1 LFSSGKYRIL
11 ILSGDKVIKTHLALM
26 DELKTYASP
35 KARLTRLIKSG
46 ELVQIRRGLF
56 TDDAA
61 VPRRAV
67 APVLYGPSYI
77 SFQYALA
84 AAGLIPER
92 AEVIT
97 SASFRKNKD
106 KVFRT
111 PVGEYRY
118 FYLPAAVYPYGIRMA
133 EDGGM
138 SYLIASAEKA
148 LCDSVYKIPSVTGAA
163 DMDALLIEDWRMER
177 EELIKLDREFITWI
191 APMYRRKSLLALAEW
206 FGREERI

>member
-1 LFSSGKYRIL
+1 M
-11 ILSGDKVIKTHLALM
+11 IKTHLAVM
-26 DELKTYASP
+26 NELTAYASP
-35 KARLTRLIKSG
+35 KARLTRLLRSG
-46 ELVQIRRGLF
+46 KLVQIRRGLF
-56 TDDAA
+56 TDDTA
-61 VPRRAV
+61 VSPRAV

-97 SASFRKNKD
+97 SAAFRKNKD

-111 PVGEYRY
+111 PIGEYRY
-118 FYLPAAVYPYGIRMA
+118 LYLPAAVYPYGISM
-133 EDGGM
+133 EQDGKM
-138 SYLIASAEKA
+138 SYLIASPEKA
-148 LCDSVYKIPSVTGAA
+148 LCDSVYKVPSARNTR

-177 EELIKLDREFITWI
+177 EELVQLDREFIKWI

-206 FGREERI
+206 LSGEAQE